1 MSIEDLKILFGEHPE
16 LAAVRKALAHNDAH
30 VLLSG
35 LHASARALA
44 IAAISSYTSSSAAW
58 QKVLGEAGS
67 PQKLKFSGA
76 PIKLF
81 VIFDNAE
88 AAQYIYSDLRSLT
101 PPSPEGKGEIYF
113 FPAAQ
118 KRRGV
123 DEAAQIQRTECL
135 TAIMKAYPNPSL
147 KGGAQTQTPFPLGE
161 GREEAL
167 IIVTYP
173 EAIAEPVPAKEEL
186 SAISFQLSVGQEVQI
201 SAVSEQLSD
210 LGFERV
216 DFVFQ
221 PGQYAVRGSIVDVY
235 SYSHDDPYRLDF
247 FGDEIDSIRTFD
259 IEDQLSKSR
268 VENAEIVGLNSGKA
282 ALNSSEGAFNCA
294 EGTFT
299 QSMIVDYLT
308 DDFIWVSNDFALSA
322 FRYASKIHFDDRSS
336 GELALPTNM
345 KFAGTPLENRKTIEL
360 NEKSTFA
367 THSRVNFETTPQ
379 PVFHKQFDILTE
391 DLKRHIEEGYKVYI
405 LAEQQK
411 QLDRLKAIMEA
422 YPNPS
427 LEGGAQ
433 TQTPFPLGEG
443 REEAHFIGIN
453 ATLHEGFVDKGLKI
467 CCYTDHQIFERF
479 HRVMMS
485 SENARRGKAIITL
498 REINQL
504 QVGDYV
510 VHSDH
515 GIAKFGGLV
524 TTPVNGKPQEMIKLN
539 YRDGANVFVSIHNL
553 HRISKYKGREGSE
566 PTIARLGSGQWE
578 RLKERTKDKVKD
590 IARDLIRLYA
600 TRKQQK
606 GFAYSPDGYMQHELE
621 ASFLYEDTPDQAKA
635 TADVKH
641 DLESPMPMDRL
652 VCGDVGFGKTE
663 VAMRAAFKVAT
674 DGKQVAVLVPTTVLA
689 LQHYNTF
696 TERMKNM
703 PVRIEY
709 LSRLKSAKET
719 KEILDELEAG
729 KIDILIGTHKLIGKS
744 VKWHDLGL
752 LIIDEEQKF
761 GVAAKEKLKS
771 LRTNVDVLTLT
782 ATPIPRTLQFSLLGA
797 RDLSIMT
804 TPPQNRYPVQTEL
817 ITVNDEDIIK
827 EAIEL
832 EMGRNGQIFIV
843 NNRIEMLPRIE
854 HKIHKLCPEARIIVA
869 HGQLPAGEMEERLEA
884 FINYDY
890 DILLSTTI
898 IESGVDIPNVNTIL
912 IFSADKYGL
921 ADLHQLRG
929 RVGRSNRKA
938 YCYLIA
944 PERELLT
951 EDARRRLEALSTFA
965 ELGAG
970 FNLAMQDLDIR
981 GAGNMLGSEQSGFIA
996 DLGYETYQRILNE
1009 AVEELREE
1017 MEAYPNPSQEGGAQT
1032 QTPFPSGEGRGEA
1045 RSWCQDAQLETDIPV
1060 CFPTEYIENI
1070 SERITLYRE
1079 LDSLHSEEQL
1089 LDFRKKLIDRFGVLP
1104 EPAEELLEVVRLRWL
1119 CCRLGVEKILLKGER
1134 MTMYLVQHKEA
1145 YWQSEI
1151 FGKIVQYAV
1160 TRPERCSLHEER
1172 DKKGIPTGRRYVTI
1186 TNVKTIAGAIR
1197 LLSKIESG
1205 TIDN

>member
-1 MSIEDLKILFGEHPE
+1 MCNFCCTFAADLVCVIARVSIEDLKILFGEHPE
-16 LAAVRKALAHNDAH
+16 LAAVRKALVHNGTH

-44 IAAISSYTSSSAAW
+44 LA
-58 QKVLGEAGS
+58 QLRKPL
-67 PQKLKFSGA
+67 L
-76 PIKLF
+76 

-88 AAQYIYSDLRSLT
+88 SAQYIYSDLRSLESRGANEHSGT
-101 PPSPEGKGEIYF
+101 SQESSVFF
-113 FPAAQ
+113 FPHSQ
-118 KRRGV
+118 KRRAV

-135 TAIMKAYPNPSL
+135 TALTRA
-147 KGGAQTQTPFPLGE
+147 E
-161 GREEAL
+161 GLRVRGDGLQDPL

-186 SAISFQLSVGQEVQI
+186 TAISFQLSVGQEVQI

-216 DFVFQ
+216 DFVYQ

-268 VENAEIVGLNSGKA
+268 VENAEIVGPSNGGNGDA
-282 ALNSSEGAFNCA
+282 ALNGENGALM
-294 EGTFT
+294 T
-299 QSMIVDYLT
+299 DYLT
-308 DDFIWVSNDFALSA
+308 DDFIWVSNDWSVVRFKLEGL
-322 FRYASKIHFDDRSS
+322 RVTGYGLLDD
-336 GELALPTNM
+336 
-345 KFAGTPLENRKTIEL
+345 RKTIEL

-367 THSRVNFETTPQ
+367 THSRVNFETMPQ
-379 PVFHKQFDILTE
+379 PVFHKQFDILTD
-391 DLKRHIEEGYKVYI
+391 DLKRHIEEGYKVFI
-405 LAEQQK
+405 LAEQKK
-411 QLDRLKAIMEA
+411 QLDRLEAIFDSINSGDA
-422 YPNPS
+422 ALNS
-427 LEGGAQ
+427 SEGTLNSSKGA
-433 TQTPFPLGEG
+433 FNYAGG
-443 REEAHFIGIN
+443 MFIGIN

-467 CCYTDHQIFERF
+467 CCYTDHQIFERY
-479 HRVMMS
+479 HRVTMS

-606 GFAYSPDGYMQHELE
+606 GFAYSPDGYLQHELE

-635 TADVKH
+635 TAEVKH

-1017 MEAYPNPSQEGGAQT
+1017 ENLTPTLSQ
-1032 QTPFPSGEGRGEA
+1032 GEGDSWENGKWRNEKMV
-1045 RSWCQDAQLETDIPV
+1045 WCQDAQLETDIPV

>member
-1 MSIEDLKILFGEHPE
+1 MQIRDLNILFGHHPE
-16 LAAVRKALAHNDAH
+16 VKSLQRMVSGTQDRH
-30 VLLSG
+30 VLVSG
-35 LHASARALA
+35 LRASARALA
-44 IAAISSYTSSSAAW
+44 LSALT
-58 QKVLGEAGS
+58 QR
-67 PQKLKFSGA
+67 
-76 PIKLF
+76 LF
-81 VIFDNAE
+81 IVMDNAE
-88 AAQYIYSDLRSLT
+88 AAQYMFSDLRSLT
-101 PPSPEGKGEIYF
+101 DKIFF
-113 FPAAQ
+113 FPSS
-118 KRRGV
+118 KRRRTT
-123 DEAAQIQRTECL
+123 DDAALIQRTECL
-135 TAIMKAYPNPSL
+135 TALTSERA
-147 KGGAQTQTPFPLGE
+147 
-161 GREEAL
+161 EERL
-167 IIVTYP
+167 IVVTYP
-173 EAIAEPVPAKEEL
+173 EAVAEEVPEKERL
-186 SAISFQLSVGQEVQI
+186 SAVSFQLTVGQEIQQ
-201 SAVSEQLSD
+201 SELAAQLSD

-221 PGQYAVRGSIVDVY
+221 PGQYAVRGSIVDIY
-235 SYSHDDPYRLDF
+235 SYGHDIPFRLDF
-247 FGDEIDSIRTFD
+247 FGDEIESIREFD
-259 IEDQLSKSR
+259 IEDQLSKNK
-268 VENAEIVGLNSGKA
+268 VERADLVGPASPDRTQTANADRPASPDRAQTAGADRPASPVGPS
-282 ALNSSEGAFNCA
+282 
-294 EGTFT
+294 
-299 QSMIVDYLT
+299 IVDYLSADT
-308 DDFIWVSNDFALSA
+308 VWVSNDWTLVSFKWDGLQFTGGALT
-322 FRYASKIHFDDRSS
+322 DR
-336 GELALPTNM
+336 
-345 KFAGTPLENRKTIEL
+345 RTIEMAD
-360 NEKSTFA
+360 KSTFVEHTKIA
-367 THSRVNFETTPQ
+367 FDIMPQ
-379 PVFHKQFDILTE
+379 PVFHKQFDLLTD
-391 DLKRHIEEGYKVYI
+391 DLRKHIEEGYTIYI

-411 QLDRLKAIMEA
+411 QLDRLSAIFESVSEA
-422 YPNPS
+422 AVS
-427 LEGGAQ
+427 F
-433 TQTPFPLGEG
+433 T
-443 REEAHFIGIN
+443 GIN
-453 ATLHEGFVDKGLKI
+453 ASLHEGFVDRGLKI
-467 CCYTDHQIFERF
+467 CCYTDHQIFERY
-479 HRVMMS
+479 HRVSMG

-504 QVGDYV
+504 QIGDYV

-566 PTIARLGSGQWE
+566 PTIARLGSGAWE

-635 TADVKH
+635 TADVKR

-663 VAMRAAFKVAT
+663 VAMRAAFKVAS

-696 TERMKNM
+696 SERMKNL

-709 LSRLKSAKET
+709 LSRLKSP
-719 KEILDELEAG
+719 KEIKQTLDDLEAG
-729 KIDILIGTHKLIGKS
+729 KIDILIGTHKLIGKT

-771 LRTNVDVLTLT
+771 LRANIDVLTLT

-804 TPPQNRYPVQTEL
+804 TPPPNRYPVQTEL
-817 ITVNDEDIIK
+817 ITVDDEDIIK

-832 EMGRNGQIFIV
+832 ELERNGQVFIV

-854 HKIHKLCPEARIIVA
+854 NKIRKLCPDARIVIA
-869 HGQLPAGEMEERLEA
+869 HGQLPAAEMEERLEA

-912 IFSADKYGL
+912 IFSANKYGL

-944 PERELLT
+944 PEKELLT
-951 EDARRRLEALSTFA
+951 DDARRRLEALSTFA

-981 GAGNMLGSEQSGFIA
+981 GAGNMLGAEQSGFIA

-1009 AVEELREE
+1009 AVEELKEE
-1017 MEAYPNPSQEGGAQT
+1017 MGA
-1032 QTPFPSGEGRGEA
+1032 SLNDANDEMSASLNDGKHL
-1045 RSWCQDAQLETDIPV
+1045 WCSDSQLETDLPI
-1060 CFPTEYIENI
+1060 CFPTDYIANI

-1079 LDSLHSEEQL
+1079 LDSLRSEEQM
-1089 LDFRKKLIDRFGVLP
+1089 DAFRRRLIDRFGALP
-1104 EPAEELLEVVRLRWL
+1104 EPAEELLSVVRLRWL
-1119 CCRLGVEKILLKGER
+1119 CCRLGIEKILLKGER
-1134 MTMYLVQHKEA
+1134 MTMYLVQHKDA
-1145 YWQSEI
+1145 YWQSEQ
-1151 FGKIVQYAV
+1151 FGNIVQYAV
-1160 TRPERCSLHEER
+1160 TRPERCLLHEEK
-1172 DKKGIPTGRRYVTI
+1172 DKKGVPTGRRMVTI
-1186 TNVKTIAGAIR
+1186 SNVKTINGAIT
-1197 LLSKIESG
+1197 LLSKIEK
-1205 TIDN
+1205 NEL

>member
-44 IAAISSYTSSSAAW
+44 LA
-58 QKVLGEAGS
+58 QLRKPL
-67 PQKLKFSGA
+67 L
-76 PIKLF
+76 

-88 AAQYIYSDLRSLT
+88 AAQYIYSDLRSLESRSANEHSGT
-101 PPSPEGKGEIYF
+101 SQESSVFF
-113 FPAAQ
+113 FPHSQ
-118 KRRGV
+118 KRRAV

-135 TAIMKAYPNPSL
+135 TALTRA
-147 KGGAQTQTPFPLGE
+147 E
-161 GREEAL
+161 GLRVRGDGLQDPL

-186 SAISFQLSVGQEVQI
+186 TAISFQLSVGQEVQI

-308 DDFIWVSNDFALSA
+308 DDFIWVSNDWSVVKFKLEGL
-322 FRYASKIHFDDRSS
+322 RVTGYGLPDD
-336 GELALPTNM
+336 
-345 KFAGTPLENRKTIEL
+345 RKTIEL

-379 PVFHKQFDILTE
+379 PVFHKQFDILTD

-411 QLDRLKAIMEA
+411 QLDRLEAIFDSINSGDA
-422 YPNPS
+422 ALNS
-427 LEGGAQ
+427 SEGTLNSSKGA
-433 TQTPFPLGEG
+433 FNYAEG
-443 REEAHFIGIN
+443 MFIGIN

-479 HRVMMS
+479 HRVTMS

-761 GVAAKEKLKS
+761 GVAVKEKLKS

-827 EAIEL
+827 ESIEL

-1160 TRPERCSLHEER
+1160 MRPERCSLHEEK